1 MAVALR
7 HYLCNPHLL
16 ETAIGTN
23 LDRSVVENLVL
34 LSDCVYHVLVSGK
47 GKLSL
52 QRFTNCTYF
61 IDPVRMCKL
70 VLIYIFYI
78 CVSKTRFVMT
88 WL

>member
-47 GKLSL
+47 GKLGSIL
-52 QRFTNCTYF
+52 LKTKHMLTVVGLNTRAWLFKTN
-61 IDPVRMCKL
+61 DV
-70 VLIYIFYI
+70 
-78 CVSKTRFVMT
+78 VS
-88 WL
+88 